1 VKLGLGIEEANQV
14 GVPVHPEFRLLQLK
28 LALAE
33 DPGAGAGRIADSNN
47 V

>member
-1 VKLGLGIEEANQV
+1 MQLGLSVEETDKV

-33 DPGAGAGRIADSNN
+33 DPGAGTGRITDSNDL
-47 V
+47 